1 VFILPVIFLDFYSNF
16 ETKERS
22 NYKNKNIYSVSLME
36 QFELINNRLPLN
48 LRFSDFRTFI
58 ENAFPSGL
66 NKRYYISCPN
76 YKREVEERATVNF
89 LRNVVLRADGSELT
103 RKLPNNMSVILMGD
117 IIEGGK
123 LKMLSVKGIE
133 LIDEGFTK
141 YGETLIFNSY
151 TCSALQRNAWSI
163 QYIDYNETYFTPN
176 NILNLIHNSYPVKNY
191 EVVTSFYQ
199 KWDKYLNFRAYYLNT
214 QTKRYFTISNLE
226 YKESF
231 SINRRRY
238 QKNTE
243 LYDANLLDSYQEF
256 SKGEL
261 IVLGNQIDDS
271 EPFHLIKVDIEYNRL
286 RYLEEETEKG
296 NRRTNKI
303 EASIRSFAR
312 DNLALSEMPP
322 KVDKYS
328 EQLKSGFQ
336 LEQRFKII
344 KSEVEPDCSDLEKK
358 YEKIIKDQL
367 AAIDSMYKQ
376 KVENEVSIIT
386 KNEEKELSLI
396 FDAELSEYSEILISR
411 LDDDI
416 QTIND
421 NTIKQKY
428 DNALESSKKQLKKV
442 FDRQYNETNQRLK
455 NEKNKDKRDLL
466 IKQINDLKE
475 TYENQIKN
483 VDSDI
488 NLRQMFV
495 ERNEK
500 FVQLKR
506 EELLSQLKKTLSM
519 FSEQKKKQLEMI
531 YQDKIKA
538 DKVSKKHSLEEELS
552 QLIKDRVYHETIVRF
567 SLYFKT
573 DADNQS
579 GVVNAI
585 YNKKYSYLIYN
596 NRAEQAKIDRQRNA
610 LDSFFEGYVKNP
622 YLSTFLFSPE
632 DLSPN
637 LHPNREWIWFL
648 DKLNEKQ
655 KEAVKRAVTSNG
667 VFLLQGPPGT
677 GKTQVIS
684 EIVGHLIKDGK
695 KVLISSETHK
705 AIDNVFERLP
715 KIAEIRPIRLMTSQS
730 GKDSDYSPE
739 NLVDNLY
746 LNIAEQMKKTIKSYE
761 NFSEYKEKFDQE
773 FKELKLLNQLLN
785 KNKTK
790 SDEIA
795 KSIVR
800 YEHSFDE
807 LKEARS
813 SLVDKKESYVYDKD
827 KFINTYKR
835 IQNHQFAYDED
846 LDMQTI
852 DEYKQSIRSQIENS
866 VFEMSNMDDFI
877 RTVYMTK
884 HQEIAS
890 ELNLIQSNKTS
901 YELQEKMGLLRKEI
915 LELIE
920 LNEDTTTE
928 KIKEKQKELVITK
941 NKLENLDSKLDVSGM
956 TIGKIFNAIW
966 ISNHQLDAI
975 KYLDKLQTDLVNIK
989 NEHTNKLSSQAQKQ
1003 EDKIAQINIQ
1013 IAEIDSK
1020 LKDISNTIAD
1030 LRENQ
1035 SYHDYQD
1042 SKNKLEIKIEGFLK
1056 QFDIVANYKTVNEAI
1071 QLIQSE
1077 WEDLELNFKE
1087 KEIENRT
1094 KIPVYKKISEY
1105 IQKEEIILEDRKYYT
1120 KPLFEKVNLFGT
1132 TTSSRDRFDEKSM
1145 SELADYNLGELDLR
1159 KQGIDVV
1166 IIDEVSKSSFIELL
1180 IPILYGKTVI
1190 LVGDHRQLPPMYEY
1204 RNFRDEDFEG
1214 LDPDIIN
1221 PTINKRYTEMYEN
1234 SYFKMLFEKVPNDYK
1249 IMLTKQYRSHEHIM
1263 NVFNHFYNK
1272 NLELGDVAQNSH
1284 KKHYLNVEGNQRLI
1298 IEQDKHIY
1306 FIDSKDY
1313 ESRSEDST
1321 SIQNKGEADIVIE
1334 LLKKIDE
1341 AYQKNKDFNP
1351 RVNKNLRIDERM
1363 SIGVICTYGDQA
1375 QLIKQKRK
1383 SNNLANFK
1391 SFNENSDSKLIVS
1404 TVDDFQGDERDI
1416 IIVSMVRNPREPGK
1430 SNPGFITAYQRI
1442 NVAFSRAR
1450 RLLIIVGN
1458 KDYLMKKGVID
1469 LPDVMGDSNND
1480 QKNFRVYEK
1489 VIDTIK
1495 TYGKVLD
1502 DVDIIKE
1509 RGTSK

>member
-1 VFILPVIFLDFYSNF
+1 VPVIFLDFYSSLEKKENNNF
-16 ETKERS
+16 
-22 NYKNKNIYSVSLME
+22 KNKNIYSTPLME
-36 QFELINNRLPLN
+36 QYELINNRLPLN
-48 LRFSDFRTFI
+48 MRFSDIRSFI

-66 NKRYYISCPN
+66 TKRYYISCPN
-76 YKREVEERATVNF
+76 YKREVEKGTTANF
-89 LRNVVLRADGSELT
+89 LRNVVLRADGTEFSK
-103 RKLPNNMSVILMGD
+103 RLPSNMSVILIGD

-141 YGETLIFNSY
+141 HGETLIMNSY
-151 TCSALQRNAWSI
+151 TCSAFQRNTWSI
-163 QYIDYNETYFTPN
+163 QHVDYNETYFTPST
-176 NILNLIHNSYPVKNY
+176 ILNLIQTNYPVRNFDS
-191 EVVTSFYQ
+191 VTKFYQ
-199 KWDKYLNFRAYYLNT
+199 TWDKYLKFREYYLHT
-214 QTKRYFTISNLE
+214 QTQRHFTISNVE
-226 YKESF
+226 YKEAF

-243 LYDANLLDSYQEF
+243 LYDANLLDSHNDF

-261 IVLGNQIDDS
+261 IILEKELDDT
-271 EPFHLIKVDIEYNRL
+271 EHFHLIRVDIEYNRL
-286 RYLEEETEKG
+286 RFLEESIEKG
-296 NRRTNKI
+296 NRKTNKI
-303 EASIRSFAR
+303 ETSIRSFAR
-312 DNLALSEMPP
+312 DNLALSEIPP
-322 KVDKYS
+322 RNEKYS
-328 EQLKSGFQ
+328 EQIKNSFQ

-344 KSEVEPDCSDLEKK
+344 KCEIEPDCTDLEQK
-358 YEKIIKDQL
+358 YAKMIKDQL
-367 AAIDSMYKQ
+367 AAIDSLYQQ
-376 KVENEVSIIT
+376 KIEKETSAALKIKEQELLKALN
-386 KNEEKELSLI
+386 KELSQYNDSI
-396 FDAELSEYSEILISR
+396 NSR
-411 LDDDI
+411 LDNDI
-416 QTIND
+416 KEMND
-421 NTIKQKY
+421 NSIKQKY
-428 DNALESSKKQLKKV
+428 NNAIESLKKQLKK
-442 FDRQYNETNQRLK
+442 DYDQQINSINQRLK
-455 NEKNKDKRDLL
+455 NEKNKDKQEMLK
-466 IKQINDLKE
+466 KQINEYKE
-475 TYENQIKN
+475 AFDNKIKN
-483 VDSDI
+483 AHQDI

-495 ERNEK
+495 DRNERLI
-500 FVQLKR
+500 QTRGAELQSELKKSLS
-506 EELLSQLKKTLSM
+506 EYLSQM
-519 FSEQKKKQLEMI
+519 KKQLEI
-531 YQDKIKA
+531 NYQDTIRKDKIT
-538 DKVSKKHSLEEELS
+538 KKQALEDELKI
-552 QLIKDRVYHETIVRF
+552 LIEKRIHDDTTVRF

-573 DADNQS
+573 DPENQS
-579 GVVNAI
+579 GVISAL

-610 LDSFFEGYVKNP
+610 LESFFEGNVKNP

-632 DLSPN
+632 DLNPN
-637 LHPNREWIWFL
+637 IHQNREWNWFL
-648 DKLNEKQ
+648 EKLNDKQ

-730 GKDSDYSPE
+730 GKDSDFSPE

-746 LNIAEQMKKTIKSYE
+746 LNIAEQMKKTIRSYE
-761 NFSEYKEKFDQE
+761 NFSEYKDKFDQE

-800 YEHSFDE
+800 YERSFDE
-807 LKEARS
+807 LKEERS
-813 SLVDKKESYVYDKD
+813 SFSDKKESYVYDKD
-827 KFINTYKR
+827 KYVNTYKR

-852 DEYKQSIRSQIENS
+852 DEYKQSIRSQIDDS
-866 VFEMSNMDDFI
+866 VFDVTNLDVFI
-877 RTVYMTK
+877 RSMFTTK
-884 HQEIAS
+884 PHEIID
-890 ELNLIQSNKTS
+890 ELKDIQANKDS
-901 YELQEKMGLLRKEI
+901 YVLQEQKLV
-915 LELIE
+915 LIKQIQE
-920 LNEDTTTE
+920 MLDKSDGEVTNS
-928 KIKEKQKELVITK
+928 IKEKQKQLKEVK
-941 NKLENLDSKLDVSGM
+941 NKLDNLDDNLDISGM
-956 TIGKIFNAIW
+956 TIGKIYNGNW
-966 ISNHQLDAI
+966 LRNHQQDAI
-975 KYLDKLQTDLVNIK
+975 LYFNKFQTNLLLVK
-989 NEHTNKLSSQAQKQ
+989 NEHTNKLSNHAQIQ

-1020 LKDISNTIAD
+1020 LKDISNAIAD

-1035 SYHDYQD
+1035 SYHDYQE
-1042 SKNKLEIKIEGFLK
+1042 SKNKLEIKIESFLK
-1056 QFDIVANYKTVNEAI
+1056 QFDIVANYKTVDEAI

-1077 WEDLELNFKE
+1077 WEDLELNFNE
-1087 KEIENRT
+1087 KETENRT

-1105 IQKEEIILEDRKYYT
+1105 IQKEEIIHEDRKYYT
-1120 KPLFEKVNLFGT
+1120 KPLFDTVNLFGT
-1132 TTSSRDRFDEKSM
+1132 TTSSRDRFDGTSM

-1204 RNFRDEDFEG
+1204 RNFRDEDYEG

-1383 SNNLANFK
+1383 SNNLTNFK

>member
-1 VFILPVIFLDFYSNF
+1 MDILPVIFLDFYSSLEAKESNNF
-16 ETKERS
+16 R
-22 NYKNKNIYSVSLME
+22 NKNIYSTPLME
-36 QFELINNRLPLN
+36 QYELINNRLPLN
-48 LRFSDFRTFI
+48 MRFSDIRTFI

-66 NKRYYISCPN
+66 TKKYYISCPN
-76 YKREVEERATVNF
+76 YKREIVKGTTASF
-89 LRNVVLRADGSELT
+89 LRNVVIRADGTEIS
-103 RKLPNNMSVILMGD
+103 RRLPNNMSVILIGD

-141 YGETLIFNSY
+141 HGETLIMNSY
-151 TCSALQRNAWSI
+151 ACSAFQRNAWSI
-163 QYIDYNETYFTPN
+163 QHVDYNETYFTPN
-176 NILNLIHNSYPVKNY
+176 NIYNLIQTNYPVKNFDS
-191 EVVTSFYQ
+191 VTKFYQ
-199 KWDKYLNFRAYYLNT
+199 TWDKYLKFREYYLNT
-214 QTKRYFTISNLE
+214 QTQRHFIISNVE
-226 YKESF
+226 YKEAF

-243 LYDANLLDSYQEF
+243 LYDANLLDSHNEF

-261 IVLGNQIDDS
+261 IVLEKELDDA
-271 EPFHLIKVDIEYNRL
+271 EPFHLIRVDIDYNRL
-286 RYLEEETEKG
+286 RFSEEFIEKG
-296 NRRTNKI
+296 NRKTNKI
-303 EASIRSFAR
+303 ESSIRSFAR
-312 DNLALSEMPP
+312 DNLALSETPP
-322 KVDKYS
+322 RNEKYN
-328 EQLKSGFQ
+328 EQLKNSFQ

-344 KSEVEPDCSDLEKK
+344 KSEIEPNCTDLEQK
-358 YEKIIKDQL
+358 YSKMIKDQL
-367 AAIDSMYKQ
+367 VAIDSLYQQRIQ
-376 KVENEVSIIT
+376 KETTAALKI
-386 KNEEKELSLI
+386 KEQELLTVLN
-396 FDAELSEYSEILISR
+396 AELGIYTDLINSQ
-411 LDDDI
+411 LEDDI
-416 QTIND
+416 KEMND
-421 NTIKQKY
+421 ITIKQKY
-428 DNALESSKKQLKKV
+428 TSILESIKKKHKKDLDQQL
-442 FDRQYNETNQRLK
+442 NSINQRLK
-455 NEKNKDKRDLL
+455 NEKNKDKQELL
-466 IKQINDLKE
+466 KKQINELKE
-475 TYENQIKN
+475 DYARKAQNAHL
-483 VDSDI
+483 DI
-488 NLRQMFV
+488 NLKQMFLD
-495 ERNEK
+495 RNEGLIQAK
-500 FVQLKR
+500 TS
-506 EELLSQLKKTLSM
+506 ELQSELKKKLND
-519 FSEQKKKQLEMI
+519 FSNQTKKQLENK
-531 YQDKIKA
+531 YQDTLRKDKIT
-538 DKVSKKHSLEEELS
+538 KKQELEDELRL
-552 QLIKDRVYHETIVRF
+552 LIEKRIHEETIVRF

-573 DADNQS
+573 DIENQS
-579 GVVNAI
+579 GVINAL
-585 YNKKYSYLIYN
+585 YNKKYNYLIYN

-610 LDSFFEGYVKNP
+610 LESFFEGNVKNP

-632 DLSPN
+632 DLTPN
-637 LHPNREWIWFL
+637 THQNREWNWFL
-648 DKLNEKQ
+648 EKLNDKQ

-730 GKDSDYSPE
+730 GKDSDFSPE

-746 LNIAEQMKKTIKSYE
+746 LNIAEQMKKTIRSYE
-761 NFSEYKEKFDQE
+761 NFSEYKDRFDLE
-773 FKELKLLNQLLN
+773 FKELKLLNQLLI
-785 KNKTK
+785 KNKKK
-790 SDEIA
+790 SDEIS
-795 KSIVR
+795 KSIGNHER
-800 YEHSFDE
+800 SFDE
-807 LKEARS
+807 LKEERN

-827 KFINTYKR
+827 KYVNTYKR

-852 DEYKQSIRSQIENS
+852 DEYKQSIKSQINDS
-866 VFEMSNMDDFI
+866 VFDVSNLDELI
-877 RTVYMTK
+877 RLIFTTK
-884 HQEIAS
+884 SQEIID
-890 ELNLIQSNKTS
+890 ELRDIQANKDS
-901 YELQEKMGLLRKEI
+901 YILQEQKQLLIKQIQEM
-915 LELIE
+915 LDKSDGEVT
-920 LNEDTTTE
+920 NS
-928 KIKEKQKELVITK
+928 IKEKQKQLKEVKI
-941 NKLENLDSKLDVSGM
+941 KLDNLDDNIDTSGM
-956 TIGKIFNAIW
+956 TIGKIYKGSW
-966 ISNHQLDAI
+966 LSVHQQDAI
-975 KYLDKLQTDLVNIK
+975 SHFNKLQAKLLLVK
-989 NEHTNKLSSQAQKQ
+989 NEYTNKLSIQAQKQ
-1003 EDKIAQINIQ
+1003 EDKIAKINIQ
-1013 IAEIDSK
+1013 ISEVDSK
-1020 LKDISNTIAD
+1020 LKDISNTISE

-1056 QFDIVANYKTVNEAI
+1056 QFDIVANYKTVDEAI
-1071 QLIQSE
+1071 QFIQSE
-1077 WEDLELNFKE
+1077 WEDLETNFNE
-1087 KEIENRT
+1087 KEAENRT

-1120 KPLFEKVNLFGT
+1120 KPLFDTVNLFGT

-1145 SELADYNLGELDLR
+1145 SELEAYNLGELDLR

-1180 IPILYGKTVI
+1180 IPILFGKTVI

-1204 RNFRDEDFEG
+1204 RNFREEDYEG
-1214 LDPDIIN
+1214 LDSDMIN

-1234 SYFKMLFEKVPNDYK
+1234 SFFKMLFEKVPNDYK

-1272 NLELGDVAQNSH
+1272 NLELGDAAQNNH
-1284 KKHYLNVEGNQRLI
+1284 KKHYLNIEGNQRLI

-1341 AYQKNKDFNP
+1341 AYQKNKEYNP
-1351 RVNKNLRIDERM
+1351 KVNKSQRIDERM

-1383 SNNLANFK
+1383 ANNLTNFK
-1391 SFNENSDSKLIVS
+1391 SFNENNDSKLIVS